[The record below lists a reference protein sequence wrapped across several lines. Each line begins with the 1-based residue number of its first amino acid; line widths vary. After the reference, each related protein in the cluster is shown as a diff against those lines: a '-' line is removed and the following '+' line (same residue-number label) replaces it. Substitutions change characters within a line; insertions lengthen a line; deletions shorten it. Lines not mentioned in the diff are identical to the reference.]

1 MITRNDIRNIAIIAH
16 VDHGKTTL
24 VDQLL
29 RQSGTFR
36 DNQHVATRVMDSN
49 DLERE
54 KGITIMAK
62 NTAVQWKGTRINIVD
77 TPGHA
82 DFGGEVERTL
92 IMVDGVLLLV
102 DAAEG
107 PLPQTRFVLKK
118 SLELGLKPIVVVN
131 KIDRKDA
138 RPYEVLDEVF
148 ELFLSLGANEEQ
160 LDFPSIYTNAREGRA
175 RSEMEGE
182 ESDLSML
189 FELIV
194 THVPAP
200 KGDPGGDFQMIVT
213 SVDWSDYL
221 GRIAIGRVFHGAIT
235 HGETICRLAG
245 EGVAERLRVSK
256 LYTFDGLKQV
266 EAESATIGEI
276 IAVAGSDN
284 FNVGE
289 TLATGDDPQQ
299 LPYVTIDEPTI
310 SMTFMVNDSPMAGR
324 EGKFVTSRH
333 LRERLWREMRTNV
346 SMKVEET
353 ESPDQ
358 FMVKGRGELQMAI
371 LIETMRREG
380 YEFQVSRPEVIVRA
394 IDGVLQEPVEHVVV
408 DVADEYAGTVIDQ
421 LGRRSA
427 EMRNMTTANGA
438 TRMEFLVPS
447 RGLIGFRSQFLT
459 ETRGTGMLHQIFH
472 GYQPFKGS
480 MPGRGRGVIIALEPG
495 ETTGHAL
502 EGTQERGRLFIG
514 PGVEVYA
521 GMIVGENAREDDM
534 VANVCKKK
542 HLTNMRASGSEGAVR
557 LETPVDLSLEQ
568 FVEYIADDELLEVTP
583 KTLRLRKKQLD
594 HTTRMRDRKRR
605 LDMEGA
611 KSQ

>member
-1 MITRNDIRNIAIIAH
+1 MIIRDDIRNIAIIAH

-29 RQSGTFR
+29 QQSGTFR
-36 DNQHVATRVMDSN
+36 SNQQVVTRVMDSG

-62 NTAVQWKGTRINIVD
+62 NTAVNWHGYKINIVD

-160 LDFPSIYTNAREGRA
+160 LDFPVIYTNARAGI
-175 RSEMEGE
+175 SKKTMEGE
-182 ESDLSML
+182 ESDLNPL
-189 FELIV
+189 FQMVVDIV
-194 THVPAP
+194 PPPH
-200 KGDPGGDFQMIVT
+200 GDPGGDFQMICA

-221 GRIAIGRVFHGAIT
+221 GRIAIGRVFHGEI
-235 HGETICRLAG
+235 HPGDTIYRLAG
-245 EGVAERLRVSK
+245 EGVAEKLKVTK

-266 EAESATIGEI
+266 ETEKATIGEI

-289 TLATGDDPQQ
+289 TLATGEEPQRIA
-299 LPYVTIDEPTI
+299 YVTIDEPTI
-310 SMTFMVNDSPMAGR
+310 AMTFMVNDSPLAGKD
-324 EGKFVTSRH
+324 GKFVTSRH
-333 LRERLWREMRTNV
+333 LKDRLTKEMRANV
-346 SMKVEET
+346 SMRVEPT
-353 ESPDQ
+353 DSPDQ
-358 FMVKGRGELQMAI
+358 HIVKGRGELQMAI

-380 YEFQVSRPEVIVRA
+380 YEFQVSRPEVIMKEV
-394 IDGVLQEPVEHVVV
+394 DGVMSEPVEHVVV
-408 DVADEYAGTVIDQ
+408 DVADEHAGTAIEQ
-421 LGRRSA
+421 LGRRSG
-427 EMRNMTTANGA
+427 EMLTMSSSNGA
-438 TRMEFLVPS
+438 TRMEFMIPS

-480 MPGRGRGVIIALEPG
+480 MPGRARGVIVAMEGGESTGYSLEN
-495 ETTGHAL
+495 
-502 EGTQERGRLFIG
+502 TQERGRLFIG
-514 PGVEVYA
+514 PGVAVYE
-521 GMIVGENAREDDM
+521 GMIVGENARDEDI
-534 VANVCKKK
+534 VGNVCKKK
-542 HLTNMRASGSEGAVR
+542 HLTNMRASGSEGTLR
-557 LETPVDLSLEQ
+557 LDTPLDFSLEQ
-568 FVEYIADDELLEVTP
+568 FIEFIESDELLEITP
-583 KTLRLRKKQLD
+583 KSIRMRKKILD
-594 HTTRMRDRKRR
+594 ATTRNRERKRR
-605 LDMEGA
+605 ESVEGRA
-611 KSQ
+611 

>member
-1 MITRNDIRNIAIIAH
+1 MITRDDIRNIAIIAH

-29 RQSGTFR
+29 RQSGAFR
-36 DNQHVATRVMDSN
+36 DNQQVATRVMDSN

-62 NTAVQWKGTRINIVD
+62 NTAVQWNETRINIVD

-148 ELFLSLGANEEQ
+148 ELFLNLGATEEQ
-160 LDFPSIYTNAREGRA
+160 LDFPSIYTNAREGTSRL
-175 RSEMEGE
+175 EMDGP
-182 ESDLSML
+182 ESNLEPL
-189 FELIV
+189 FNLIL
-194 THVPAP
+194 THVPPP

-213 SVDWSDYL
+213 SVDWNDYL
-221 GRIAIGRVFHGAIT
+221 GRIAIGRVFHGVVH
-235 HGETICRLAG
+235 HGETVCRLAG
-245 EGVAERLRVSK
+245 EGVAERLRITK
-256 LYTFDGLKQV
+256 LFSYSGLKQIEV
-266 EAESATIGEI
+266 EQATVGEI

-324 EGKFVTSRH
+324 EGKFVTSRN
-333 LRERLWREMRTNV
+333 LRDRLWREMRSNV
-346 SMKVEET
+346 SMRVEAT

-358 FMVKGRGELQMAI
+358 FLVKGRGELQMAI

-380 YEFQVSRPEVIVRA
+380 YEFQVSRPEVIVKE
-394 IDGVLQEPVEHVVV
+394 IEGVISEPVEHVVV

-421 LGRRSA
+421 LGRRSG
-427 EMRNMTTANGA
+427 EMRNMTSANGA
-438 TRMEFLVPS
+438 TRMEFVVPS

-459 ETRGTGMLHQIFH
+459 ETRGTGMLHQIFN
-472 GYQPFKGS
+472 GYQPFKGA
-480 MPGRGRGVIIALEPG
+480 MPGRQRGVIVSLESG

-502 EGTQERGRLFIG
+502 ESTQERGRLFLG
-514 PGVEVYA
+514 PGIEVYP
-521 GMIVGENAREDDM
+521 GMIVGENAREDDL

-557 LETPVDLSLEQ
+557 LEAPVDLSLEQ
-568 FVEYIADDELLEVTP
+568 FIEFIGEDELLEVTP
-583 KTLRLRKKQLD
+583 KSLRLRKKILD
-594 HTTRMRDRKRR
+594 HTMRMRERKRK
-605 LDMEGA
+605 LDLENA
-611 KSQ
+611 RN

>member
-1 MITRNDIRNIAIIAH
+1 MITRDDIRNIAIIAH

-36 DNQHVATRVMDSN
+36 DNQQVASRVMDSN
-49 DLERE
+49 ELERE
-54 KGITIMAK
+54 KGITILAK
-62 NTAVQWKGTRINIVD
+62 NTAVQWQGRRINIVD

-160 LDFPSIYTNAREGRA
+160 LDFPTIYTNAREGRA
-175 RSEMEGE
+175 RLDMDGE
-182 ESDLSML
+182 ETDLSPL

-194 THVPAP
+194 KNVPP
-200 KGDPGGDFQMIVT
+200 PRGDPNGDFQMIVT
-213 SVDWSDYL
+213 TVDWNDYL
-221 GRIAIGRVFHGAIT
+221 GRIAIGRVFHGQIT
-235 HGETICRLAG
+235 QGDSVCRLAG
-245 EGVAERLRVSK
+245 EGVAERLRITR
-256 LYTFDGLKQV
+256 LFTYAGLRQV
-266 EAESATIGEI
+266 ETDRVSVGEI

-310 SMTFMVNDSPMAGR
+310 SMTFLVNDSPMAGR
-324 EGKFVTSRH
+324 EGKFVTSRN
-333 LRERLWREMRTNV
+333 LRDRLFREMRANV
-346 SMKVEET
+346 SMKIEET
-353 ESPDQ
+353 DSPDQ
-358 FMVKGRGELQMAI
+358 FVVKGRGELQMAI

-380 YEFQVSRPEVIVRA
+380 YEFQVSRPEVIVRE
-394 IDGVLQEPVEHVVV
+394 IDGVMSEPVEHVVV
-408 DVADEYAGTVIDQ
+408 DVADDYAGTVIDQ

-427 EMRNMTTANGA
+427 EMQNMTSANGS
-438 TRMEFLVPS
+438 TRMEFIVPS

-472 GYQPFKGS
+472 GYQPFKGA
-480 MPGRGRGVIIALEPG
+480 MPGRSKGVIVSLEMG

-502 EGTQERGRLFIG
+502 EGTQERGRLFVG
-514 PGVEVYA
+514 PGVEVYP
-521 GMIVGENAREDDM
+521 GMIVGENAREDDL

-557 LETPVDLSLEQ
+557 LDTPVDMSLEQ
-568 FVEYIADDELLEVTP
+568 FIEFIGDDELLEVTP
-583 KTLRLRKKQLD
+583 KSLRLRKKLLD
-594 HTTRMRDRKRR
+594 HTQRMRDRKRR
-605 LDMEGA
+605 MDIESA
-611 KSQ
+611 RT